1 MVAAYDK
8 VIPSMVMTLR
18 KVKRKESRLWL
29 HYSFGDGYMVDGKW
43 VND

>member
-8 VIPSMVMTLR
+8 VILSMVMTLR

-29 HYSFGDGYMVDGKW
+29 HYSFWNGYIVDGEW